1 MMLIMFILELT
12 YIAPLE
18 RIEAAHPEHV
28 AWLDSNY
35 ESGVFIASGPKD
47 PRDGAVI
54 VAVGVDR
61 AQIEDIT
68 KSDPYSVAGLA
79 EYTITNFLA
88 MRTSPALEEYRHQ
101 PPPR

>member
-1 MMLIMFILELT
+1 MFILELT

-61 AQIEDIT
+61 TQIEDIT
-68 KSDPYSVAGLA
+68 RSDPYSVAGLA
-79 EYTITNFLA
+79 EYTVTNFLA

-101 PPPR
+101 PPPSR

>member
-1 MMLIMFILELT
+1 MFILELT

-35 ESGVFIASGPKD
+35 ASGVFIASGPKD

-68 KSDPYSVAGLA
+68 KSDPFSVAGLA

-88 MRTSPALEEYRHQ
+88 MKTSPALEEYRQ
-101 PPPR
+101 RRPA